1 MSRTPPLRHSRRLVA
16 LLALG
21 ASLCSGACSTGR
33 RVDTSSLLGAERA
46 AELTLASELAY
57 PTPDREA
64 VSEWSDRAAD
74 AEAVVRRVAAPAA
87 DVGSWVVTDT
97 RDGRT
102 ITEDLYVR
110 GPKGDVALVR
120 STNHVERVVSWF
132 APALVVMPAELAP
145 GETFRQTSTIK
156 IFPIDDQDNVRDQG
170 PVTQELTLE
179 AEQDFARPAGQ
190 APAMRVRAVF
200 TADLSAADVVKT
212 TDLWF
217 DAREKG
223 GGLAGERSEEV
234 VKALGL
240 TIRTTRRF
248 LVREAP

>member
-1 MSRTPPLRHSRRLVA
+1 MNRTPPHRLVA
-16 LLALG
+16 TLALG
-21 ASLCSGACSTGR
+21 ALLCSGACSTGR
-33 RVDTSSLLGAERA
+33 RVDTSVLLGAERGA
-46 AELTLASELAY
+46 AASLASERAY
-57 PTPDREA
+57 PAPDREA
-64 VSEWSDRAAD
+64 VSDWSDRASD
-74 AEAVVRRVAAPAA
+74 GEVRRVAAPAE
-87 DVGSWVVTDT
+87 DPGSWLVTDT

-110 GPKGDVALVR
+110 SPKGDVALVR

-132 APALVVMPAELAP
+132 APALIVMPAELSL
-145 GETFRQTSTIK
+145 GETFHQTSSIK
-156 IFPIDDQDNVRDQG
+156 IYPIDDQYNVRDQG

-179 AEQDFARPAGQ
+179 AEQDFARPTGP
-190 APAMRVRAVF
+190 APTFRVRAVF
-200 TADLSAADVVKT
+200 TTDLSAADVVKT

-223 GGLAGERSEEV
+223 GGLVAERSEEV